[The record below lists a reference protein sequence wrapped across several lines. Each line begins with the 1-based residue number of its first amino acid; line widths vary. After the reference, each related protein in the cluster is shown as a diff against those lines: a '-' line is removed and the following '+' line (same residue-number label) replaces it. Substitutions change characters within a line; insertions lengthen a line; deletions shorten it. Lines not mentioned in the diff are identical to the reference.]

1 MIYVEL
7 QRIATEVVICY
18 IKVLLLKAILK
29 IKT

>member
-18 IKVLLLKAILK
+18 VKVLLHHLDE
-29 IKT
+29 